1 MKLHLTPAPH
11 VHSPQTTR
19 ALMRNVLLALAPC
32 AVAGVVIFG
41 APALV
46 LMAVSVLSAVAGE
59 ACWQR
64 LTGQKV
70 RVDDLSAAVTGLILG
85 MNLSP
90 RAPWWLAVV
99 GGLFAVVLVKGLF
112 GGLGDNFL
120 NPALAARAFLLVSWP
135 RYLTTWAAPMAADAV
150 SGATPLANPSG
161 YTLGQLFLGNIPG
174 CIGEGSTLA
183 ILIGGMVL
191 IRMGIASWRVV
202 FSGILG
208 VVITASIFN
217 AIGSNT
223 NAMFGLNP
231 VWHLVL
237 GGFAFGIFFMATD
250 PVSSAFTKT
259 GKWLYGFLIGAMVVL
274 VRVVNPAYPEGVM
287 LAILFANCW
296 APLFDYFVTQRN
308 INKRLKLVA
317 VKGGR

>member
-70 RVDDLSAAVTGLILG
+70 RVNDLSAAVTGLILG

-174 CIGEGSTLA
+174 SIGEVCKAAVLVGFIILLCTKTITWHIPVSLTLSTLVFCGLLGYNPIA
-183 ILIGGMVL
+183 AVLSGGVL
-191 IRMGIASWRVV
+191 FASV
-202 FSGILG
+202 
-208 VVITASIFN
+208 
-217 AIGSNT
+217 
-223 NAMFGLNP
+223 
-231 VWHLVL
+231 
-237 GGFAFGIFFMATD
+237 FMATD
-250 PVSSAFTKT
+250 YVTCPMSAK
-259 GKWLYGFLIGAMVVL
+259 GQLIYGVGAGLLIALIRKFGL
-274 VRVVNPAYPEGVM
+274 YPEGVTF
-287 LAILFANCW
+287 AILLMNVAT
-296 APLFDYFVTQRN
+296 PLIDRYT
-308 INKRLKLVA
+308 KRRVYGYEKEA
-317 VKGGR
+317 KA

>member
-70 RVDDLSAAVTGLILG
+70 RVNDLSAAVTGLILG

-135 RYLTTWAAPMAADAV
+135 RYLTTWAAPLAADAV

-174 CIGEGSTLA
+174 SIGEVCKAAVLVGFIILLCTRTITWHIPVSLTLSTLVFCGLLGYNPIA
-183 ILIGGMVL
+183 AVLSGGVL
-191 IRMGIASWRVV
+191 FASV
-202 FSGILG
+202 
-208 VVITASIFN
+208 
-217 AIGSNT
+217 
-223 NAMFGLNP
+223 
-231 VWHLVL
+231 
-237 GGFAFGIFFMATD
+237 FMATD
-250 PVSSAFTKT
+250 YVTCPMSAK
-259 GKWLYGFLIGAMVVL
+259 GQLIYGVGAGLLIALIRKFGL
-274 VRVVNPAYPEGVM
+274 YPEGVTF
-287 LAILFANCW
+287 AILLMNVAT
-296 APLFDYFVTQRN
+296 PLIDRYT
-308 INKRLKLVA
+308 KRRVYGYEKEA
-317 VKGGR
+317 KA

>member
-70 RVDDLSAAVTGLILG
+70 RVNDLSAAVTGLILG

-174 CIGEGSTLA
+174 SIGEVCKAAVLVGFIILLCTKTITWHIPVSLTLSTLVFCGLLGYNPIAAVLSGGVLFASVFMATDYVTCPMSAKGQLIYGVGAGLLIALIRKFGLYPEGVTLA
-183 ILIGGMVL
+183 ILLMNVATPL
-191 IRMGIASWRVV
+191 IDRYTKRRV
-202 FSGILG
+202 
-208 VVITASIFN
+208 
-217 AIGSNT
+217 
-223 NAMFGLNP
+223 
-231 VWHLVL
+231 
-237 GGFAFGIFFMATD
+237 
-250 PVSSAFTKT
+250 
-259 GKWLYGFLIGAMVVL
+259 YGYEKEAK
-274 VRVVNPAYPEGVM
+274 A
-287 LAILFANCW
+287 
-296 APLFDYFVTQRN
+296 
-308 INKRLKLVA
+308 
-317 VKGGR
+317 

>member
-174 CIGEGSTLA
+174 SIGEVCKAAVLVGFVILLCTKTITWHIPVSLTLSTLVFCGLLGYNPIA
-183 ILIGGMVL
+183 AVLSGGVL
-191 IRMGIASWRVV
+191 FASV
-202 FSGILG
+202 
-208 VVITASIFN
+208 
-217 AIGSNT
+217 
-223 NAMFGLNP
+223 
-231 VWHLVL
+231 
-237 GGFAFGIFFMATD
+237 FMATD
-250 PVSSAFTKT
+250 YVTCPMSAK
-259 GKWLYGFLIGAMVVL
+259 GQLIYGVGAGLLIALIRKFGL
-274 VRVVNPAYPEGVM
+274 YPEGVTF
-287 LAILFANCW
+287 AILLMNVAT
-296 APLFDYFVTQRN
+296 PLIDRYT
-308 INKRLKLVA
+308 KRRVYGYEKEA
-317 VKGGR
+317 KA

>member
-85 MNLSP
+85 LNLSP

-120 NPALAARAFLLVSWP
+120 NPALAARALLLASWP
-135 RYLTTWAAPMAADAV
+135 RT
-150 SGATPLANPSG
+150 
-161 YTLGQLFLGNIPG
+161 
-174 CIGEGSTLA
+174 
-183 ILIGGMVL
+183 
-191 IRMGIASWRVV
+191 
-202 FSGILG
+202 
-208 VVITASIFN
+208 
-217 AIGSNT
+217 
-223 NAMFGLNP
+223 
-231 VWHLVL
+231 
-237 GGFAFGIFFMATD
+237 
-250 PVSSAFTKT
+250 
-259 GKWLYGFLIGAMVVL
+259 
-274 VRVVNPAYPEGVM
+274 
-287 LAILFANCW
+287 
-296 APLFDYFVTQRN
+296 
-308 INKRLKLVA
+308 
-317 VKGGR
+317 

>member
-70 RVDDLSAAVTGLILG
+70 RVNDLSAAVTGLILG

-174 CIGEGSTLA
+174 SIGEVCKAAVLVGFVILLCTKTITWHIPVSLTLSTLVFCGLLGYNPIA
-183 ILIGGMVL
+183 AVLSGGVL
-191 IRMGIASWRVV
+191 FASV
-202 FSGILG
+202 
-208 VVITASIFN
+208 
-217 AIGSNT
+217 
-223 NAMFGLNP
+223 
-231 VWHLVL
+231 
-237 GGFAFGIFFMATD
+237 FMATD
-250 PVSSAFTKT
+250 YVTCPMSAK
-259 GKWLYGFLIGAMVVL
+259 GQLIYGVGAGLLIALIRKFGL
-274 VRVVNPAYPEGVM
+274 YPEGVTF
-287 LAILFANCW
+287 AILLMNVAT
-296 APLFDYFVTQRN
+296 PLIDRYT
-308 INKRLKLVA
+308 KRRVYGYEKEA
-317 VKGGR
+317 KA

>member
-1 MKLHLTPAPH
+1 
-11 VHSPQTTR
+11 
-19 ALMRNVLLALAPC
+19 MRNVLLALAPC

-70 RVDDLSAAVTGLILG
+70 RVNDLSAAVTGLILG

-174 CIGEGSTLA
+174 SIGEVCKAAVLVGFIILLCTKTITWHIPVSLTLSTLVFCGLLGYNPIA
-183 ILIGGMVL
+183 AVLSGGVL
-191 IRMGIASWRVV
+191 FASV
-202 FSGILG
+202 
-208 VVITASIFN
+208 
-217 AIGSNT
+217 
-223 NAMFGLNP
+223 
-231 VWHLVL
+231 
-237 GGFAFGIFFMATD
+237 FMATD
-250 PVSSAFTKT
+250 YVTCPMSAK
-259 GKWLYGFLIGAMVVL
+259 GQLIYGVGAGLLIALIRKFGL
-274 VRVVNPAYPEGVM
+274 YPEGVTF
-287 LAILFANCW
+287 AILLMNVAT
-296 APLFDYFVTQRN
+296 PLIDRYT
-308 INKRLKLVA
+308 KRRVYGYEKEA
-317 VKGGR
+317 KA

>member
-70 RVDDLSAAVTGLILG
+70 RVDDMSAAVTGLILG
-85 MNLSP
+85 LNLSP

-174 CIGEGSTLA
+174 SIGEVCKAAVLVGFVILLCTKTITWHIPVSLTLSTLVFCGLLGYNPIA
-183 ILIGGMVL
+183 AVLSGGVL
-191 IRMGIASWRVV
+191 FASV
-202 FSGILG
+202 
-208 VVITASIFN
+208 
-217 AIGSNT
+217 
-223 NAMFGLNP
+223 
-231 VWHLVL
+231 
-237 GGFAFGIFFMATD
+237 FMATD
-250 PVSSAFTKT
+250 YVTCPMSAK
-259 GKWLYGFLIGAMVVL
+259 GQLIYGVGAGLLIALIRKFGL
-274 VRVVNPAYPEGVM
+274 YPEGVTF
-287 LAILFANCW
+287 AILLMNVAT
-296 APLFDYFVTQRN
+296 PLIDRYT
-308 INKRLKLVA
+308 KRRVYGYEKEA
-317 VKGGR
+317 KA

>member
-70 RVDDLSAAVTGLILG
+70 RVDDMSAAVTGLILG

-174 CIGEGSTLA
+174 SIGEVCKAAVLVGFIILLCTKTITWHIPVSLTLSTLVFCGLLGYNPIAAVLSGGVLFASVFMATDYVTCPMSAKGQLIYGVGAGLLIALIRKFGLYPEGVTLA
-183 ILIGGMVL
+183 ILLMNVATPL
-191 IRMGIASWRVV
+191 IDRYTKRRV
-202 FSGILG
+202 
-208 VVITASIFN
+208 
-217 AIGSNT
+217 
-223 NAMFGLNP
+223 
-231 VWHLVL
+231 
-237 GGFAFGIFFMATD
+237 
-250 PVSSAFTKT
+250 
-259 GKWLYGFLIGAMVVL
+259 YGYEKEAK
-274 VRVVNPAYPEGVM
+274 A
-287 LAILFANCW
+287 
-296 APLFDYFVTQRN
+296 
-308 INKRLKLVA
+308 
-317 VKGGR
+317 

>member
-174 CIGEGSTLA
+174 SIGEVCKAAVLVGFIILLCTRTITWHIPVSLTLSTLVFCGLLGYNPIA
-183 ILIGGMVL
+183 AVLSGGVL
-191 IRMGIASWRVV
+191 FASV
-202 FSGILG
+202 
-208 VVITASIFN
+208 
-217 AIGSNT
+217 
-223 NAMFGLNP
+223 
-231 VWHLVL
+231 
-237 GGFAFGIFFMATD
+237 FMATD
-250 PVSSAFTKT
+250 YVTCPMSAK
-259 GKWLYGFLIGAMVVL
+259 GQLIYGVGAGLLIALIRKFGL
-274 VRVVNPAYPEGVM
+274 YPEGVTF
-287 LAILFANCW
+287 AILLMNVAT
-296 APLFDYFVTQRN
+296 PLIDRYT
-308 INKRLKLVA
+308 KRRVYGYEKEA
-317 VKGGR
+317 KA

>member
-174 CIGEGSTLA
+174 SIGEVCKAAVLVGFIILLCTKTITWHIPVSLTLSTLVFCGLLGYNPIA
-183 ILIGGMVL
+183 AVLSGGVL
-191 IRMGIASWRVV
+191 FASV
-202 FSGILG
+202 
-208 VVITASIFN
+208 
-217 AIGSNT
+217 
-223 NAMFGLNP
+223 
-231 VWHLVL
+231 
-237 GGFAFGIFFMATD
+237 FMATD
-250 PVSSAFTKT
+250 YVTCPMSAK
-259 GKWLYGFLIGAMVVL
+259 GQLIYGVGAGLLIALIRKFGL
-274 VRVVNPAYPEGVM
+274 YPEGVTF
-287 LAILFANCW
+287 AILLMNVAT
-296 APLFDYFVTQRN
+296 PLIDRYT
-308 INKRLKLVA
+308 KRRVYGYEKEA
-317 VKGGR
+317 KA

>member
-46 LMAVSVLSAVAGE
+46 LMAVSLLSAVAGE

-70 RVDDLSAAVTGLILG
+70 RVDDMSAAVTGLILG
-85 MNLSP
+85 LNLSP

-174 CIGEGSTLA
+174 SIGEVCKAAVLVGFVILLCTKTITWHIPVSLTLSTLVFCGLLGYNPIA
-183 ILIGGMVL
+183 AVLSGGVL
-191 IRMGIASWRVV
+191 FASV
-202 FSGILG
+202 
-208 VVITASIFN
+208 
-217 AIGSNT
+217 
-223 NAMFGLNP
+223 
-231 VWHLVL
+231 
-237 GGFAFGIFFMATD
+237 FMATD
-250 PVSSAFTKT
+250 YVTCPMSTK
-259 GKWLYGFLIGAMVVL
+259 GQLIYGVGAGLLIALIRKFGL
-274 VRVVNPAYPEGVM
+274 YPEGVTF
-287 LAILFANCW
+287 AILLMNVAT
-296 APLFDYFVTQRN
+296 PLIDRYT
-308 INKRLKLVA
+308 KRRVYGYEKEAKV
-317 VKGGR
+317 

>member
-70 RVDDLSAAVTGLILG
+70 RVNDLSAAVTGLILG

-135 RYLTTWAAPMAADAV
+135 RYLTTWAAPLAADAV

-174 CIGEGSTLA
+174 SIGEVCKAAVLVGFIILLCTKTITWHIPVSLTLSTLVFCGLLGYNPIA
-183 ILIGGMVL
+183 AVLSGGVL
-191 IRMGIASWRVV
+191 FASV
-202 FSGILG
+202 
-208 VVITASIFN
+208 
-217 AIGSNT
+217 
-223 NAMFGLNP
+223 
-231 VWHLVL
+231 
-237 GGFAFGIFFMATD
+237 FMATD
-250 PVSSAFTKT
+250 YVTCPMSAK
-259 GKWLYGFLIGAMVVL
+259 GQLIYGVGAGLLIALIRKFGL
-274 VRVVNPAYPEGVM
+274 YPEGVTF
-287 LAILFANCW
+287 AILLMNVAT
-296 APLFDYFVTQRN
+296 PLIDRYT
-308 INKRLKLVA
+308 KRRVYGYEKEA
-317 VKGGR
+317 KA

>member
-70 RVDDLSAAVTGLILG
+70 RVNDLSAAVTGLILG

-120 NPALAARAFLLVSWP
+120 NPALAARAFFAEQ
-135 RYLTTWAAPMAADAV
+135 R
-150 SGATPLANPSG
+150 
-161 YTLGQLFLGNIPG
+161 LGQLFLGNIPG
-174 CIGEGSTLA
+174 SIGEVCKAAVLVGFIILLCTRTITWHIPVSLTLSTLVFCGLLGYNPIA
-183 ILIGGMVL
+183 AVLSGGVL
-191 IRMGIASWRVV
+191 FASV
-202 FSGILG
+202 
-208 VVITASIFN
+208 
-217 AIGSNT
+217 
-223 NAMFGLNP
+223 
-231 VWHLVL
+231 
-237 GGFAFGIFFMATD
+237 FMATD
-250 PVSSAFTKT
+250 YVTCPMSAK
-259 GKWLYGFLIGAMVVL
+259 GQLIYGVGAGLLIALIRKFGL
-274 VRVVNPAYPEGVM
+274 YPEGVTF
-287 LAILFANCW
+287 AILLMNVAT
-296 APLFDYFVTQRN
+296 PLIDRYT
-308 INKRLKLVA
+308 KRRVYGYEKEA
-317 VKGGR
+317 KA

>member
-19 ALMRNVLLALAPC
+19 ALMGNVLLALAPC

-70 RVDDLSAAVTGLILG
+70 RVNDLSAAVTGLILG

-174 CIGEGSTLA
+174 SIGEVCKAAVLVGFVILLCTKTITWHIPVSLTLSTLVFCGLLGYNPIA
-183 ILIGGMVL
+183 AVLSGGVL
-191 IRMGIASWRVV
+191 FASV
-202 FSGILG
+202 
-208 VVITASIFN
+208 
-217 AIGSNT
+217 
-223 NAMFGLNP
+223 
-231 VWHLVL
+231 
-237 GGFAFGIFFMATD
+237 FMATD
-250 PVSSAFTKT
+250 YVTCPMSAK
-259 GKWLYGFLIGAMVVL
+259 GQLIYGVGAGLLIALIRKFGL
-274 VRVVNPAYPEGVM
+274 YPEGVTF
-287 LAILFANCW
+287 AILLMNVAT
-296 APLFDYFVTQRN
+296 PLIDRYT
-308 INKRLKLVA
+308 KRRVYGYEKEA
-317 VKGGR
+317 KA

>member
-85 MNLSP
+85 LNLSP

-174 CIGEGSTLA
+174 SIGEVCKAAVLVGFIILLCTKTITWHIPVSLTLSTLVFCGLLGYNPIA
-183 ILIGGMVL
+183 AVLSGGVL
-191 IRMGIASWRVV
+191 FASV
-202 FSGILG
+202 
-208 VVITASIFN
+208 
-217 AIGSNT
+217 
-223 NAMFGLNP
+223 
-231 VWHLVL
+231 
-237 GGFAFGIFFMATD
+237 FMATD
-250 PVSSAFTKT
+250 YVTCPMSAK
-259 GKWLYGFLIGAMVVL
+259 GQLIYGVGAGLLIALIRKFGL
-274 VRVVNPAYPEGVM
+274 YPEGVTF
-287 LAILFANCW
+287 AILLMNVAT
-296 APLFDYFVTQRN
+296 PLIDRYT
-308 INKRLKLVA
+308 KRRVYGYEKEA
-317 VKGGR
+317 KA

>member
-135 RYLTTWAAPMAADAV
+135 RYLTTWAAPLAADAV

-174 CIGEGSTLA
+174 SIGEVCKAAVLVGFIILLCTKTITWHIPVSLTLSTLVFCGLLGYNPIA
-183 ILIGGMVL
+183 AVLSGGVL
-191 IRMGIASWRVV
+191 FASV
-202 FSGILG
+202 
-208 VVITASIFN
+208 
-217 AIGSNT
+217 
-223 NAMFGLNP
+223 
-231 VWHLVL
+231 
-237 GGFAFGIFFMATD
+237 FMATD
-250 PVSSAFTKT
+250 YVTCPMSAK
-259 GKWLYGFLIGAMVVL
+259 GQLIYGVGAGLLIALIRKFGL
-274 VRVVNPAYPEGVM
+274 YPEGVTF
-287 LAILFANCW
+287 AILLMNVAT
-296 APLFDYFVTQRN
+296 PLIDRYT
-308 INKRLKLVA
+308 KRRVYGYEKEA
-317 VKGGR
+317 KA